1 MKFKVGD
8 KVILGKHIDHNGDP
22 YNWNPSMDQY
32 VGKIATVTEV
42 GNYGSSGSTGYDY
55 IKVDLN
61 PRWYWEAKHQK
72 FAGSSRDPQNDGC
85 RCSKCSEFVPYVEPS
100 DTFVCY
106 SCKRRP

>member
-8 KVILGKHIDHNGDP
+8 KVILGKHIDSNGDP
-22 YNWNPSMDQY
+22 YNWDRSMDQY
-32 VGKIATVTEV
+32 VGKIATVVEAGAT
-42 GNYGSSGSTGYDY
+42 GSYEY

-61 PRWYWEAKHQK
+61 PRWYWEVPFQK
-72 FAGSSRDPQNDGC
+72 LAPRGSQDDGC
-85 RCSKCSEFVPYVEPS
+85 RCSKCKEWVPYVEPS